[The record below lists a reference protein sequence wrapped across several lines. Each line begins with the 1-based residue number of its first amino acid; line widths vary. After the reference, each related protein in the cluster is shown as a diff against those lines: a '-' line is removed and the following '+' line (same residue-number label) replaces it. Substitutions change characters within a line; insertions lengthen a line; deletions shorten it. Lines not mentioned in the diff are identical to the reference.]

1 MIMVNA
7 RAVIVIINSS
17 DIVVLKID
25 RTMDK
30 RIKKLALEGLINRV
44 SADPGAGIGPAYLL
58 KKDFVNRIIE
68 VIGCLDEEVLLYLS
82 GDVKVPEVGS
92 SFMMRKGG
100 EDVECVVETVSLTDA
115 TITLTHL
122 VPKTYY
128 FKTAEAAQTF
138 TNTGKKGNYSD
149 WDNELSEKYPYKGEH
164 ELKQRELI
172 GFDQL

>member
-17 DIVVLKID
+17 EVIVLKID

-44 SADPGAGIGPAYLL
+44 SADPGAGLEPAYLL
-58 KKDFVNRIIE
+58 KKDFVDRVIE

-82 GDVKVPEVGS
+82 GDVKLPEIGS
-92 SFMMRKGG
+92 SFVMRKGSK
-100 EDVECVVETVSLTDA
+100 DVECVVETVNLTNA

-128 FKTAEAAQTF
+128 FKTAELAQTF
-138 TNTGKKGNYSD
+138 TTTGKKCNYSD
-149 WDNELSEKYPYKGEH
+149 LDDKPSDSYPYKGEH
-164 ELKQRELI
+164 EVEQRELI
-172 GFDQL
+172 QFDKL

>member
-17 DIVVLKID
+17 EVIVLKID

-44 SADPGAGIGPAYLL
+44 SADPGAGLEPAYLL
-58 KKDFVNRIIE
+58 KKDFVDRVIE

-82 GDVKVPEVGS
+82 GDVKLPEVGS
-92 SFMMRKGG
+92 SFVMRKGSK
-100 EDVECVVETVSLTDA
+100 DVECVVEAVNILDA
-115 TITLTHL
+115 TITLTRQINTVL
-122 VPKTYY
+122 Y
-128 FKTAEAAQTF
+128 FKTAEAAANF
-138 TNTGKKGNYSD
+138 TTTGKKGNYSD
-149 WDNELSEKYPYKGEH
+149 WDNEPSEAYSHKGEH
-164 ELKQRELI
+164 EVEQRELI